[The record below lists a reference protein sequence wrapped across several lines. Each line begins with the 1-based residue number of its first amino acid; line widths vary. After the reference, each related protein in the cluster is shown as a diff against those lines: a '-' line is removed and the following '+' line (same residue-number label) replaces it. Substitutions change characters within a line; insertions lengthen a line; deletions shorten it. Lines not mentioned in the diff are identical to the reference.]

1 MNVLT
6 FKGMTTG
13 ILDGDCVFTPD
24 DSGEM
29 NVNLVIST
37 AYNVIPIWIRIAC
50 DNFKQAKLASENI
63 QLEWNEDVDTQ
74 KALLIAELAPSMQVI
89 VSCGIAL
96 DALYDTLRPHA
107 GLSVEEIKKWKDNGT
122 GRAKQ
127 ISEVIRRVYKL
138 NNNVF
143 KEFRDLITQIIKFRD
158 RAVHPSLELKNACNR
173 DDLPIAVD
181 WKFSAFRFSNAS
193 ACLISTVNILV
204 YLHNSKCTNNS
215 VNTQLDNLVLA
226 LQELGVPL
234 ELG

>member
-1 MNVLT
+1 MVLI
-6 FKGMTTG
+6 FKGMTVG
-13 ILDGDCVFTPD
+13 VLSEDCVFTSD
-24 DSGEM
+24 DLGEM

-50 DNFKQAKLASENI
+50 DNFKQAKLASKNI
-63 QLEWNEDVDTQ
+63 KEEWNEDVDKQ

-107 GLSVEEIKKWKDNGT
+107 RLSAEEIQRWKDNGT

-127 ISEVIRRVYKL
+127 ISDVIRRVYKL

-143 KEFRDLITQIIKFRD
+143 KEFRDSIIQIIKFRD
-158 RAVHPSLELKNACNR
+158 MAVHPSLELKNACNR

-193 ACLISTVNILV
+193 VCLISTVNILL
-204 YLHNSKCTNNS
+204 YLHNCKSANES
-215 VNTQLDNLVLA
+215 VNTQIDNLVLA
-226 LQELGVPL
+226 LQELGVPI
-234 ELG
+234 EIKS